1 MEVTVRLR
9 VAVLISGRG
18 SNMRALIDSCLN
30 NESRAEIVLVI
41 SNRPNAG
48 GLSLATKSGIETA
61 VIDHKGFT
69 DRKAFETELGRTL
82 KSANVE
88 LICLAGFMRLLS
100 PDFVNGWRDRLINI
114 HPSLLPAF
122 KGLNTHERAIS
133 TGVRVTGCTV
143 HFVRPQMDDGP
154 IIIQGV
160 VPVHSN
166 DTEEK
171 LAERV
176 LKMEHHC
183 YPLAVQWI
191 AEGRVRVIDEQAIVD
206 NSGTATTQLINPE
219 R

>member
-9 VAVLISGRG
+9 VAILISGRG
-18 SNMRALIDSCLN
+18 SNMRSLIDSCLTK
-30 NESRAEIVLVI
+30 ESRAEIVLVI
-41 SNRPNAG
+41 SNHPNAG
-48 GLSLATKSGIETA
+48 GLSLASKSGIETV
-61 VIDHKGFT
+61 VIDHKGFA

-100 PDFVNGWRDRLINI
+100 SDFVNNWRNCLINI

-122 KGLNTHERAIS
+122 KGLNTHKRAID

-154 IIIQGV
+154 IIIQAV
-160 VPVHSN
+160 VPVHPN

-176 LKMEHHC
+176 LNMEHHC

-191 AEGRVRVIDEQAIVD
+191 AEGRVQVIDEHAIIGD
-206 NSGTATTQLINPE
+206 SGAATTCLINPE
-219 R
+219 K